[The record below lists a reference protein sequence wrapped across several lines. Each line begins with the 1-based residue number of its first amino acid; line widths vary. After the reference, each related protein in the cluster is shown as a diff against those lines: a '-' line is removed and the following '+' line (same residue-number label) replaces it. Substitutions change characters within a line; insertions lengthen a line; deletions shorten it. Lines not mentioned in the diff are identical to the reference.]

1 MPFCAT
7 AITVTRSA
15 SNEAAVSRNSYLGY
29 ETGFSGGGRR
39 ELAWAVAPQFSA
51 LRIELDAFLAT
62 RGIELRE
69 NNLAD
74 RMFGGRFFD
83 P

>member
-1 MPFCAT
+1 MAKYAVTSDLPWSSLIEDQFRQRPDLWYEHVDGRSPT
-7 AITVTRSA
+7 AGSTK
-15 SNEAAVSRNSYLGY
+15 L
-29 ETGFSGGGRR
+29 F
-39 ELAWAVAPQFSA
+39 F
-51 LRIELDAFLAT
+51 IELDAFLAT

>member
-1 MPFCAT
+1 LF
-7 AITVTRSA
+7 
-15 SNEAAVSRNSYLGY
+15 
-29 ETGFSGGGRR
+29 F
-39 ELAWAVAPQFSA
+39 
-51 LRIELDAFLAT
+51 IELDAFLAT